1 MGTFTLAVMINAFAQ
16 RANASLL
23 GAHALTR
30 DRCND
35 TMDARHYPAL
45 VPAQVGDLVRALI

>member
-1 MGTFTLAVMINAFAQ
+1 MINAFAQ

-23 GAHALTR
+23 RAHVVTR

-35 TMDARHYPAL
+35 TMDARHYPPL
-45 VPAQVGDLVRALI
+45 VPAQVDDLVGALR

>member
-45 VPAQVGDLVRALI
+45 VPAQVGDLVTT